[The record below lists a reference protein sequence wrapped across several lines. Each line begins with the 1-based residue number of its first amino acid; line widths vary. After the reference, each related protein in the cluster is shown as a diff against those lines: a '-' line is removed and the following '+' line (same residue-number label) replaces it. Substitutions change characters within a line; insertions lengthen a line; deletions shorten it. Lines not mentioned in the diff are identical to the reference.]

1 MNKKLSNAKEHL
13 SQAFAELENAILDKV
28 NQAKNLA
35 VANSGMDKN
44 NQEVINNFHNEINSL
59 QNALSEL
66 GMENEK
72 LRNFKSEAGEVVNQV
87 KIDFAQIKKIIN
99 Q

>member
-1 MNKKLSNAKEHL
+1 MNKKLFTSKERL
-13 SQAFAELENAILDKV
+13 SQAFAELEAAILDKV

-35 VANSGMDKN
+35 VVNSGMDTN
-44 NQEVINNFHNEINSL
+44 NQETINNFYNEINSL
-59 QNALSEL
+59 QKALSEL
-66 GMENEK
+66 GMENER

-87 KIDFAQIKKIIN
+87 KIDLAQIKKIIN